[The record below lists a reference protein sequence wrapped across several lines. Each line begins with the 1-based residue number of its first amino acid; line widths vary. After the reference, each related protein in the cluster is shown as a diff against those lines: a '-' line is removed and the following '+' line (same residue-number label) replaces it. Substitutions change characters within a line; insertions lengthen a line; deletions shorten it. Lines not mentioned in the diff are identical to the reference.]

1 MVAVCINKYFPM
13 TVPLDLMYHYI
24 HDVACKIYGGNTL
37 IYRFWPHGS
46 KNITNLSLMGKYEIL
61 EKITSPQIWCN
72 DQEPLDHEYYCR
84 NLHNEVTE
92 KRLRAILACNDQES
106 IDDEY
111 YRFNL
116 NYKNAEKHLRSI
128 MILKS
133 IAQYRQR
140 INLNYVY
147 NAFTKSIL
155 LHSEKRSAEVQKYIA
170 DDELIPVYYWNHAI
184 VARDWYR
191 YAQYTTFTKNSQTK
205 KFLIYSRAWG
215 GTREYRIK
223 FADLLQANDL
233 VSQCQTTFNTT
244 DPESGIRYQDHV
256 FKNPQWKS
264 TGQLED
270 YFDTN
275 TTPSSASA
283 DFVADDYNNT
293 DIEVVLETLFDDGRL
308 HLTEKS
314 LRPMACAQPF
324 ILAAPH
330 GSLEYL
336 REYGFKTFDSVWDET
351 YDTISD
357 PVQRLQ
363 AIVNLMCEI
372 NAWDPVLR
380 QQKLAQ
386 AQAIADHNR
395 AWFFDQAFSH
405 MIENELE
412 TNLKTGLDE
421 LKSAGLNANYIAHWP
436 VALSYPEVADWY
448 HDLGV
453 PTDHRR
459 FLTQLATSVN
469 QLKEKISNKG

>member
-1 MVAVCINKYFPM
+1 
-13 TVPLDLMYHYI
+13 
-24 HDVACKIYGGNTL
+24 
-37 IYRFWPHGS
+37 
-46 KNITNLSLMGKYEIL
+46 MGKYEIL
-61 EKITSPQIWCN
+61 SRITSPQIWCN
-72 DQEPLDHEYYCR
+72 DQEPLDHEYYR
-84 NLHNEVTE
+84 VNLHNEFT
-92 KRLRAILACNDQES
+92 
-106 IDDEY
+106 
-111 YRFNL
+111 
-116 NYKNAEKHLRSI
+116 EKHLRSI
-128 MILKS
+128 LVLKS

-140 INLNYVY
+140 INLNYAY

-155 LHSEKRSAEVQKYIA
+155 LHSEKRSAEVEKYIA

-244 DPESGIRYQDHV
+244 DPESGICYQDHV
-256 FKNPQWKS
+256 FKNPQWKP

-372 NAWDPVLR
+372 NAWDPALR
-380 QQKLAQ
+380 QQKMAQ
-386 AQAIADHNR
+386 AQAIADYNR

-453 PTDHRR
+453 PADHRR
-459 FLTQLATSVN
+459 FLTQLAAGVN
-469 QLKEKISNKG
+469 QLKEKISNKD

>member
-1 MVAVCINKYFPM
+1 MVVGCINKYFPM

-46 KNITNLSLMGKYEIL
+46 KNITSLSLMGKYEIL
-61 EKITSPQIWCN
+61 SRITSPQIWCN
-72 DQEPLDHEYYCR
+72 DQEPLDHEYYR
-84 NLHNEVTE
+84 VNLHNEFT
-92 KRLRAILACNDQES
+92 
-106 IDDEY
+106 
-111 YRFNL
+111 
-116 NYKNAEKHLRSI
+116 EKHLRSI
-128 MILKS
+128 LVLKS

-140 INLNYVY
+140 INLNYAY

-155 LHSEKRSAEVQKYIA
+155 LHSEKRSAEVEKYIA

-191 YAQYTTFTKNSQTK
+191 YAQYITFTKNSQTK

-244 DPESGIRYQDHV
+244 DPESGICYQDHV
-256 FKNPQWKS
+256 FKNPQWKP

-372 NAWDPVLR
+372 NAWDPALR
-380 QQKLAQ
+380 QQKMAQ
-386 AQAIADHNR
+386 AQAIADYNR

-459 FLTQLATSVN
+459 FLTQLAAGVN
-469 QLKEKISNKG
+469 QLKEKISNKD